1 MVRVRRR
8 RKDEAAPRSERA
20 ERVEAVDSEAPEAP
34 GRSTPAAR
42 PVAQG
47 APHAAREAAV
57 EEGAAQAAQGAPGR
71 RPPGRRARYEAW
83 DAGRVRA
90 LRRHMGFT
98 QQQLSDE
105 LGTRQQ
111 TVSEWETGVYQPRGA
126 SARLLT
132 LVAERAGFRYN
143 ESGLGGNGTKTD
155 GQDGREDGRA
165 AGQ

>member
-1 MVRVRRR
+1 TPV
-8 RKDEAAPRSERA
+8 A
-20 ERVEAVDSEAPEAP
+20 
-34 GRSTPAAR
+34 GGQSTPAAR
-42 PVAQG
+42 PVAQR
-47 APHAAREAAV
+47 AARPARGV
-57 EEGAAQAAQGAPGR
+57 AAQ
-71 RPPGRRARYEAW
+71 RPPARRARYEAW

-143 ESGLGGNGTKTD
+143 EPGPGGNGTKTD
-155 GQDGREDGRA
+155 GQDGREDGREDGR
-165 AGQ
+165 AGGQ